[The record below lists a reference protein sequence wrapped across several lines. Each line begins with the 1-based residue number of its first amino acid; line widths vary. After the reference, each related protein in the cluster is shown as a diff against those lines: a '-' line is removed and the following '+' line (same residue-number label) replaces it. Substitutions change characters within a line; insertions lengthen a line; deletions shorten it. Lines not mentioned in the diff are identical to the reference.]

1 MALQIGRAFRDG
13 LDELL
18 SGRGLVFVVAFMVY
32 GLLNAVM
39 TSSFSQA
46 FVEAIL
52 RQAPSEAQ
60 AGQLPTAGEAPL
72 ALDIP
77 LAVAGV
83 GALLLYVVG
92 EALTIVAIRAFAA
105 GDRDVIPSDATR
117 RLGRTVAVSIVAA
130 IVTGIAVVIGLV
142 FLIIPGLVLAVLFYF
157 VKQEIALN
165 DSGVVESV
173 RNSIGIV
180 RDNFVA
186 TAVLAII
193 LAVLGI
199 IAGSTVQVLPL
210 PAPTTALTVVTTV
223 VSGVFGVFGIAVTT
237 LAYLQVAPTREAEAD
252 VDALGGV

>member
-18 SGRGLVFVVAFMVY
+18 SGRGAVFVVAFVVY
-32 GLLNAVM
+32 GLLNAVI

-46 FVEAIL
+46 FVESIL

-60 AGQLPTAGEAPL
+60 VGQLPTAGEAPL
-72 ALDIP
+72 AFDIP
-77 LAVAGV
+77 LAAAGV
-83 GALLLYVVG
+83 GALVLYLVG
-92 EALTIVAIRAFAA
+92 EALTIVAIRAFAG

-117 RLGRTVAVSIVAA
+117 RLGRTVAVSIAAA

-142 FLIIPGLVLAVLFYF
+142 FLVIPGLVLAVLFYF

-186 TAVLAII
+186 TAVLAVVIV
-193 LAVLGI
+193 VLGAV
-199 IAGSTVQVLPL
+199 AGSAVGLLPL
-210 PAPTTALTVVTTV
+210 PLPSAVLSAGTTV
-223 VSGVFGVFGIAVTT
+223 VSSVFGVFGIAVTT
-237 LAYLQVAPTREAEAD
+237 LAYLQVAPTRGVAGAG
-252 VDALGGV
+252 ALDGV

>member
-142 FLIIPGLVLAVLFYF
+142 FLIIPGLVLAVLFY
-157 VKQEIALN
+157 
-165 DSGVVESV
+165 S
-173 RNSIGIV
+173 
-180 RDNFVA
+180 
-186 TAVLAII
+186 
-193 LAVLGI
+193 
-199 IAGSTVQVLPL
+199 
-210 PAPTTALTVVTTV
+210 
-223 VSGVFGVFGIAVTT
+223 
-237 LAYLQVAPTREAEAD
+237 
-252 VDALGGV
+252 